1 MEAGATAFQ
10 TNGDRIIRA
19 GGGNIARIFQMATTQ
34 QVYNFLK
41 TKRELNIDTL
51 KSTIPVNQDYSDF
64 VESLADDLGID
75 ECDCLE
81 IFQELEALEYI
92 FCMPQADSWID
103 YIKIDG

>member
-1 MEAGATAFQ
+1 M
-10 TNGDRIIRA
+10 RA
-19 GGGNIARIFQMATTQ
+19 GRGNSPVFSMTTTQ
-34 QVYNFLK
+34 QVYDFLK

-64 VESLADDLGID
+64 VDELADDLDID

-103 YIKIDG
+103 YIEIDG